1 MKTIYHQFRNV
12 MHVVGFLT
20 LAYKGLG
27 LTDLDLPTW
36 QKIVLGLV
44 LSAIGYGLAHAY
56 EGVRYMLFGDPV
68 SKSDGNLSWIGFT
81 IGAFLILFVPNIG
94 FINTYLFYFCL
105 TLFVLDN
112 GYAILKKYKIK
123 INIDYFLNKRKK

>member
-12 MHVVGFLT
+12 MHVIGFLT

-27 LTDLDLPTW
+27 LLDLDLPNW

-44 LSAIGYGLAHAY
+44 LSFLGFVLGHAY
-56 EGVRYMLFGDPV
+56 EGIRYMIFGDPV
-68 SKSDGNLSWIGFT
+68 SKSDGNLSGIGFT
-81 IGAFLILFVPNIG
+81 AGTFLILFVPNIN

-112 GYAILKKYKIK
+112 
-123 INIDYFLNKRKK
+123 FLAVRKKK

>member
-1 MKTIYHQFRNV
+1 
-12 MHVVGFLT
+12 MHVIGFLT

-27 LTDLDLPTW
+27 LLDLDLW
-36 QKIVLGLV
+36 DLQKILLGLF
-44 LSAIGYGLAHAY
+44 LSALGFGLGHSY

-68 SKSDGNLSWIGFT
+68 SKSDGNLSGIGFT
-81 IGAFLILFVPNIG
+81 SGTFLILFVPNIG

>member
-1 MKTIYHQFRNV
+1 MKKIYHQFRNV

-27 LTDLDLPTW
+27 LLDLDLWTW
-36 QKIVLGLV
+36 QKIVLGFV
-44 LSAIGYGLAHAY
+44 LSAIGFGLGHGY
-56 EGVRYMLFGDPV
+56 EGVKYMLFGDPV

-81 IGAFLILFVPNIG
+81 AGAFLILFIPNIG

-105 TLFVLDN
+105 SLFVLDN
-112 GYAILKKYKIK
+112 GYAI
-123 INIDYFLNKRKK
+123 KRKK

>member
-12 MHVVGFLT
+12 MHLVGFLT

-27 LTDLDLPTW
+27 LLDLDLWTW

-44 LSAIGYGLAHAY
+44 LSVIGYGLGHGY
-56 EGVRYMLFGDPV
+56 EGLRNIFFGDKV
-68 SKSDGNLSWIGFT
+68 SNSDGNLSWIGFT
-81 IGAFLILFVPNIG
+81 AGTFLILFVPNIW

-112 GYAILKKYKIK
+112 FLAI
-123 INIDYFLNKRKK
+123 KRKK